1 MLNISPNKIEGKV
14 DTSKFRSFAMVKDYH
29 AGKTFTRLIIIF
41 FILFI
46 LALFLPW
53 TQNIRSTGVVTTLQP
68 DQRPQNVNSV
78 ISGRIEK
85 WYVREGNYV
94 NKGDTLLYISEVKD
108 DYFDPELLSRTQD
121 QITSKS
127 SSLDSYSGKINA
139 LENQIEALLKTKE
152 LKLEQAKNYIRQIE
166 LKIQSDSIDFQASKT
181 NNSIAENQLER
192 MEQLHKSGLKSLTD
206 LESTRLKLQE
216 TQAKKISA
224 ENKLLSSRNELINA
238 QVEINSIENQYRD
251 KLAKTES
258 DKYTAMSNKF
268 DTEATVSK
276 MENQYKNYSVRLGMH
291 YITAPQNGY
300 ITETIK
306 SGIGETLKE
315 GEQLLTIM
323 PSEYDLAVSLYIK
336 PMDLP
341 LIREGQPIRFIFDGW
356 PSIAF
361 SGWPNL
367 SYGTFGGEVVAIDN
381 FASPNGQYR
390 VLVAPDDNDEAWP
403 EGLRVGS
410 GANGM
415 ALLKDV
421 PIWYEL
427 WRKLNGFPAD
437 YYVSENSSDKIQ
449 KKK

>member
-14 DTSKFRSFAMVKDYH
+14 ETSKFRSFAMVKDYY
-29 AGKTFTRLIIIF
+29 AGKIFSRLIAIF
-41 FILFI
+41 FALFI

-68 DQRPQNVNSV
+68 DQRPQTVNSI

-94 NKGDTLLYISEVKD
+94 NKGDTILYISEVKD
-108 DYFDPELLSRTQD
+108 DYFDPELLSRTQE

-127 SSLDSYSGKINA
+127 SSLNSYSGKINA
-139 LENQIEALLKTKE
+139 LDNQLEALLRTKE

-181 NNSIAENQLER
+181 NNAIAENQLKR
-192 MEQLHKSGLKSLTD
+192 MEQLYESGLKSLTD
-206 LESTRLKLQE
+206 LEKSRLKLQE

-238 QVEINSIENQYRD
+238 KVEVNSIETQYQD
-251 KLAKTES
+251 KIAKTES
-258 DKYTAMSNKF
+258 EKFTAMSNKF

-276 MENQYKNYSVRLGMH
+276 MENQYKNYSVRMGMH

-323 PSEYDLAVSLYIK
+323 PSDYDLAVSLYIK

-367 SYGTFGGEVVAIDN
+367 SYGTFGGNVVAIDN
-381 FASPNGQYR
+381 FTSANGQYR
-390 VLVAPDDNDEAWP
+390 VLVAPDPNDEPWP

-437 YYVSENSSDKIQ
+437 YYVAENSTDKSS

>member
-14 DTSKFRSFAMVKDYH
+14 ETSKFRSFAMVKDYY
-29 AGKTFTRLIIIF
+29 AGKIFTRLIAIF
-41 FILFI
+41 FALFI

-53 TQNIRSTGVVTTLQP
+53 TQNIRSTGMVTTLQP
-68 DQRPQNVNSV
+68 DQRPQTVNSI

-94 NKGDTLLYISEVKD
+94 NKGDTILYISEVKD
-108 DYFDPELLSRTQD
+108 DYFDPELLSRTQE

-127 SSLDSYSGKINA
+127 SSLNSYSGKINA
-139 LENQIEALLKTKE
+139 LDNQLEALLRTKE

-181 NNSIAENQLER
+181 NNAIAENQLKR
-192 MEQLHKSGLKSLTD
+192 MEQLYESGLKSLTD
-206 LESTRLKLQE
+206 LEKSRLKLQE

-238 QVEINSIENQYRD
+238 QVEVNSIETQYQD
-251 KLAKTES
+251 KIAKTES
-258 DKYTAMSNKF
+258 EKFTAMSNKF

-276 MENQYKNYSVRLGMH
+276 MENQYKNYSVRMGMH

-323 PSEYDLAVSLYIK
+323 PSDYDLAVSLYIK

-367 SYGTFGGEVVAIDN
+367 SYGTFGGNVVAIDN
-381 FASPNGQYR
+381 FTSANGQYR
-390 VLVAPDDNDEAWP
+390 VLVAPDPSDEPWP

-437 YYVSENSSDKIQ
+437 YYVAENSSDKSS

>member
-1 MLNISPNKIEGKV
+1 
-14 DTSKFRSFAMVKDYH
+14 MVKDYH

-53 TQNIRSTGVVTTLQP
+53 TQNIRSKGVVTTLQP
-68 DQRPQNVNSV
+68 DQRPQNVNSI

-94 NKGDTLLYISEVKD
+94 NMGDTLLYISEVKD

-152 LKLEQAKNYIRQIE
+152 LKLEQAENYIRQIE

-181 NNSIAENQLER
+181 NHSIAENQLER

-216 TQAKKISA
+216 TQAKKVSA

-238 QVEINSIENQYRD
+238 QVEVNSIENQYRD

-258 DKYTAMSNKF
+258 DKYTAMSDKF

-276 MENQYKNYSVRLGMH
+276 MENQYKNYSVRMGMH

-323 PSEYDLAVSLYIK
+323 PSEYDLAVSLYIR

-367 SYGTFGGEVVAIDN
+367 SYGTFGGIVVAIDN
-381 FASPNGQYR
+381 FSSPNGQYR
-390 VLVAPDDNDEAWP
+390 VLVAPDDNDESWP

-437 YYVSENSSDKIQ
+437 YYVAENSSDKSQ